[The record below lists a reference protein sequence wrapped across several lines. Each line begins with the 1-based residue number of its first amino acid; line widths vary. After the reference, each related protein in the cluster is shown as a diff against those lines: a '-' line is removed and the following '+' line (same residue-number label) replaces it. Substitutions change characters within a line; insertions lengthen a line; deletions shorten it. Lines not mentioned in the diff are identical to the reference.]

1 MMEKKHFFTKN
12 ILKQI
17 EQYLETK
24 EWMEIQQ
31 KFPDGSPKE
40 WIEEYRKIFPLF
52 ETNNIDFSQLKE
64 LSELSMEE
72 LEGIDCQ
79 LLDSE
84 ERTLLKQNV
93 NVKSIEVLGTS
104 GKHPNMMWYTVTL
117 TNGKQVDIYG

>member
-1 MMEKKHFFTKN
+1 MMEKKHFLTKS

-24 EWMEIQQ
+24 EWMEIHQ
-31 KFPDGSPKE
+31 KFSDGSPKE

-72 LEGIDCQ
+72 LEDIDCQ

>member
-1 MMEKKHFFTKN
+1 MMEKKHFLTKS

-24 EWMEIQQ
+24 EWMEIHQ

-72 LEGIDCQ
+72 LEDIDCQ

>member
-1 MMEKKHFFTKN
+1 
-12 ILKQI
+12 
-17 EQYLETK
+17 
-24 EWMEIQQ
+24 MEIQQ
-31 KFPDGSPKE
+31 KFPDGSPKG

>member
-1 MMEKKHFFTKN
+1 
-12 ILKQI
+12 
-17 EQYLETK
+17 
-24 EWMEIQQ
+24 MEIQQ

-84 ERTLLKQNV
+84 ERTTLLKQECKCKIDRNSWNRV
-93 NVKSIEVLGTS
+93 ENIRT
-104 GKHPNMMWYTVTL
+104 
-117 TNGKQVDIYG
+117 

>member
-1 MMEKKHFFTKN
+1 MMEKKHFLTKS

-52 ETNNIDFSQLKE
+52 ETNNIDCSQLKE